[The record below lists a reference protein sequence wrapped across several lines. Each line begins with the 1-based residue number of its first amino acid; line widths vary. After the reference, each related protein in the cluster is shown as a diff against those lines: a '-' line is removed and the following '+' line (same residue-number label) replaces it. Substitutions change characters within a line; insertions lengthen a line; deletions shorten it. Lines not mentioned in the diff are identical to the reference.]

1 MQGPLREQA
10 RSHRGAAGLVGWCGG
25 QSSMNLSGPFIKR
38 PVATMLL
45 SLAIMLLGGVSF
57 GLLPVSP
64 LPQMDF
70 PVIVVQASLPGAS
83 PEVMASTV
91 ATPLER
97 SFGSIAGVNTMS
109 SRSSQGST
117 RVILQFDLD
126 RDINGAARE
135 VQAAINASR
144 TLLPSGMRSMP
155 TYKKVNPS
163 QAPIMVLSL
172 TSDVLEKGQLY
183 DLASTILS
191 QSLSQVQGVGEVQIG
206 GSSLPAV
213 RIELEPQSLNQYGVA
228 LDDVRNTIA
237 NANVRRPKGSVEDD
251 QRLWQVQANDQLEKA
266 KDYESLIIHYN
277 GGAALRL
284 KDVAKVSDGVED
296 RYNSGFFNDDA
307 AVLLVINRQAGAN
320 IIETVN
326 EIKAQ
331 LPALQAVLPASVKLN
346 LAMDRSPVIKAT
358 LHEAEMTLLIAVALV
373 ILVVFLFL
381 GNFRASL
388 IPTLAVPVS
397 LVGTFAVMYL
407 YGFSLNNLSLMALI
421 LATGLVVDDAIVV
434 LENISRHID
443 EGVRPMRA
451 AYLGAQEVGF
461 TLLSMN
467 VSLVAVFLSILFM
480 GGIIES
486 LFREFSITLAAAIVV
501 SLVVSLTLTPMLCA
515 RWLKPHTPGQENRLQ
530 RWSRRANDWMVGKYA
545 TSLDWVLRHKRL
557 TLLSLFVTIGVNIA
571 LYVVV
576 PKTFMPQQDT
586 GQLIGFVRGDDGL
599 SFSVMQPKMEIFRRA
614 VLKDEAVESV
624 AGFIG
629 GNNGTNNAFML
640 VRLKPIKER
649 SISAQKVIERLRK
662 EMPKV
667 PGAQLMLMADQDLQF
682 GGGREQ
688 TTSQYSYILQSG
700 DLGALR
706 EWYPKVV
713 TALKALPELTA
724 IDAREGRG
732 ARQVTLIVDRDQ
744 AKRLGVDMDMVTAV
758 LNNAYSQRQ
767 ISTIYDSLNQY
778 QVVMEVNP
786 KYAQDPITLKQV
798 QVITA
803 DGARIPLSTIAH
815 YENSLENDRV
825 SHEGQF
831 ASESI
836 AFDMAEGV
844 TVEQGGAAIE
854 RAIAKVGLPE
864 DVIAKMAG
872 TADAFAATQ
881 KSQPWMILGALV
893 AVYLVLG
900 VLYESYIHPLTILST
915 LPSAGVG
922 ALLSIYALGGE
933 FSLISLLGLFLLIG
947 VVKKNAILMI
957 DLALQ
962 LERSQGMA
970 PLESIRSACLQR
982 LRPILMTTLAAILG
996 ALPLLMSR
1004 AEGAEMRQPLG
1015 LTIIG
1020 GLIFS
1025 QVLTLYTTPVVYLY
1039 LDRLRHRFNKWRGV
1053 RTDAALE
1060 TPL

>member
-1 MQGPLREQA
+1 
-10 RSHRGAAGLVGWCGG
+10 
-25 QSSMNLSGPFIKR
+25 MNLSGPFIRR
-38 PVATMLL
+38 PVATFLM
-45 SLAIMLLGGVSF
+45 SVAIMLLGGVSF
-57 GLLPVSP
+57 SLLPVSP
-64 LPQMDF
+64 LPSMDF
-70 PVIVVQASLPGAS
+70 PVIVVSANLSGAS

-97 SFGSIAGVNTMS
+97 SFGAIPGVTTMS

-144 TLLPSGMRSMP
+144 NLLPSGMRSMP
-155 TYKKVNPS
+155 TYKKINPS
-163 QAPIMVLSL
+163 QAPVMVLSL
-172 TSDVLEKGQLY
+172 TSDVLAKGQLY

-191 QSLSQVQGVGEVQIG
+191 QSLSQVPGVGEVQIG

-213 RIELEPQSLNQYGVA
+213 RIELEPQLLNQYNVS
-228 LDDVRNTIA
+228 LDDVRTTIDGT
-237 NANVRRPKGSVEDD
+237 NVRRPIGFVEDGER
-251 QRLWQVQANDQLEKA
+251 QWQVQANDQLDKA
-266 KDYESLIIHYN
+266 DDYKPLIIRYQD
-277 GGAALRL
+277 GSVLRL
-284 KDVAKVSDGVED
+284 SDVAKVTDGVED
-296 RYNSGFFNDDA
+296 RYNSGFYNDNS

-320 IIETVN
+320 IIQTVSQ
-326 EIKAQ
+326 IKEQ
-331 LPALQAVLPASVKLN
+331 LPALEALLPASVELN
-346 LAMDRSPVIKAT
+346 IAMDRSPVITAT
-358 LHEAEMTLLIAVALV
+358 LHEAEMTLLIAVVLV
-373 ILVVFLFL
+373 VLVVFLFL

-397 LVGTFAVMYL
+397 LVGTFAIMYL
-407 YGFSLNNLSLMALI
+407 WGFSLNNLSLMALI

-443 EGVRPMRA
+443 NGVPPLRA
-451 AYLGAQEVGF
+451 AYLGTQEVGF

-467 VSLVAVFLSILFM
+467 VSLVAVFLSILFI

-486 LFREFSITLAAAIVV
+486 LFREFSITLAVAIVV
-501 SLVVSLTLTPMLCA
+501 SLFVSLTLTPMLCA
-515 RWLKPHTPGQENRLQ
+515 RWLTPHEPEKDNRLQ
-530 RWSRRANDWMVGKYA
+530 RFSHRVNQRMVAAYDR
-545 TSLDWVLRHKRL
+545 SLGWVLRHRRL
-557 TLLSLFVTIGVNIA
+557 TLLSLLLTIIGNVA

-599 SFSVMQPKMEIFRRA
+599 SFSVMQPKMETYRRA
-614 VLKDEAVESV
+614 LLADPAVDSV

-629 GNNGTNNAFML
+629 GNNGSNNATIL
-640 VRLKPIKER
+640 VRLKPIEER
-649 SISAQKVIERLRK
+649 KINAQQVIERLRK

-667 PGAQLMLMADQDLQF
+667 PGGRLMLMADQDLQF
-682 GGGREQ
+682 GGAREQ
-688 TTSQYSYILQSG
+688 STSQYSYIIQSG
-700 DLGALR
+700 DLSALR
-706 EWYPKVV
+706 TWYPKIV
-713 TALKALPELTA
+713 AAFRALPELTA

-732 ARQVTLIVDRDQ
+732 AAQVTLIVDRDK
-744 AKRLGVDMDMVTAV
+744 AKRLGIDMSTVTSV

-778 QVVMEVNP
+778 KVVMEINP
-786 KYAQDPITLKQV
+786 RYAQDPITLEQV
-798 QVITA
+798 QVITT
-803 DGARIPLSTIAH
+803 DNKRVPLSSIAH
-815 YENSLENDRV
+815 YENSLADDSV

-836 AFDMAEGV
+836 SFDLVSGV
-844 TVEQGGAAIE
+844 TLDVATPLIE
-854 RAIAKVGLPE
+854 RALVRVGLPE
-864 DVIAKMAG
+864 DIIVKVAG
-872 TADAFAATQ
+872 TGDAFAAAQ
-881 KSQPWMILGALV
+881 KSQPFMILGALV

-900 VLYESYIHPLTILST
+900 ILYESYIHPLTILST

-922 ALLSIYALGGE
+922 ALLSIYLTGGQ

-947 VVKKNAILMI
+947 VVKKNAIMMI

-962 LERSQGMA
+962 LERNEGLGPA
-970 PLESIRSACLQR
+970 ESIRQACLLR
-982 LRPILMTTLAAILG
+982 LRPILMTTMAAILG
-996 ALPLLMSR
+996 ALPLMFST
-1004 AEGAEMRQPLG
+1004 AAGAEMRRPLG

-1020 GLIFS
+1020 GLVFS
-1025 QVLTLYTTPVVYLY
+1025 QILTLYTTPVVYLY

-1053 RTDAALE
+1053 RTDAALD

>member
-1 MQGPLREQA
+1 
-10 RSHRGAAGLVGWCGG
+10 
-25 QSSMNLSGPFIKR
+25 MNLSGPFIKR

-57 GLLPVSP
+57 GLLPVAP

-97 SFGSIAGVNTMS
+97 SFGAIAGVNTMS

-144 TLLPSGMRSMP
+144 NLLPSGMRSMP

-213 RIELEPQSLNQYGVA
+213 RIELEPQALNQYGVA
-228 LDDVRNTIA
+228 LDDVRKTIA
-237 NANVRRPKGSVEDD
+237 DANVRRPKGSVEDG
-251 QRLWQVQANDQLEKA
+251 QRLWQIQANDQLEKA
-266 KDYESLIIHYN
+266 KDYESLIIHYAD
-277 GGAALRL
+277 GAALRL

-443 EGVRPMRA
+443 EGVKPMEA
-451 AYLGAQEVGF
+451 AYLGAKEVGF

-486 LFREFSITLAAAIVV
+486 LFREFSITLAASIVV

-530 RWSRRANDWMVGKYA
+530 RFSRRTNDWMVGKYA
-545 TSLDWVLRHKRL
+545 TSLDWVLRHRRL
-557 TLLSLFVTIGVNIA
+557 TLLSLLITVGVNVA

-599 SFSVMQPKMEIFRRA
+599 SFSVMQPKMETFRRA

-629 GNNGTNNAFML
+629 GTNGTNNAFML
-640 VRLKPIKER
+640 VRLKPIKDR
-649 SISAQKVIERLRK
+649 QISAQKVIERLRK

-667 PGAQLMLMADQDLQF
+667 AGAQLMLMADQDLQF

-688 TTSQYSYILQSG
+688 TTSQYSYILQSA
-700 DLGALR
+700 DLGSLR

-713 TALKALPELTA
+713 TALRALPELTA

-732 ARQVTLIVDRDQ
+732 AQQVTLIVDRDQ
-744 AKRLGVDMDMVTAV
+744 AKRLGIDMDMVTSV

-786 KYAQDPITLKQV
+786 KYAQDPVTLKQV

-803 DGARIPLSTIAH
+803 DGARVPLSTFAH
-815 YENSLENDRV
+815 YESSLEDDRV

-831 ASESI
+831 ASEDIS
-836 AFDMAEGV
+836 FDMAEGV
-844 TVEQGGAAIE
+844 TVEQGSAAIE
-854 RAIAKVGLPE
+854 RAIAKLGLPE

-881 KSQPWMILGALV
+881 KSQPFMILGALL

-962 LERSQGMA
+962 LERHQGMT

-996 ALPLLMSR
+996 ALPLLLSR

-1020 GLIFS
+1020 GLVFS

-1039 LDRLRHRFNKWRGV
+1039 LDKLRHRFNKWRGV

>member
-1 MQGPLREQA
+1 
-10 RSHRGAAGLVGWCGG
+10 
-25 QSSMNLSGPFIKR
+25 MNLSGPFIKR

-443 EGVRPMRA
+443 AGVRPMKA
-451 AYLGAQEVGF
+451 AYLGAEEVGF

-530 RWSRRANDWMVGKYA
+530 SWSQRANEWMVGKYA

-576 PKTFMPQQDT
+576 PKTFLPQQDT

-649 SISAQKVIERLRK
+649 GISAQKVIERLRK

-962 LERSQGMA
+962 LERHQGMA

-996 ALPLLMSR
+996 ALPLLLGR

-1039 LDRLRHRFNKWRGV
+1039 LDKLRHRFNKWRGV

>member
-1 MQGPLREQA
+1 
-10 RSHRGAAGLVGWCGG
+10 
-25 QSSMNLSGPFIKR
+25 MNLSGPFIRR

-57 GLLPVSP
+57 GLLPVAP

-83 PEVMASTV
+83 PEVMASSV

-97 SFGSIAGVNTMS
+97 SLGAIAGVNTMS
-109 SRSSQGST
+109 SGSSQGST
-117 RVILQFDLD
+117 RVILQFDQG

-144 TLLPSGMRSMP
+144 NLLPSGMRSMP
-155 TYKKVNPS
+155 TYKKINPS
-163 QAPIMVLSL
+163 QAPIMVLAL
-172 TSDVLEKGQLY
+172 TSNVLQKGQLY

-191 QSLSQVQGVGEVQIG
+191 QSLSQVPGVGEVQIG

-213 RIELEPQSLNQYGVA
+213 RVELEPQLLNQYGVA
-228 LDDVRNTIA
+228 LDDVRATIA
-237 NANVRRPKGSVEDD
+237 NANVRRPKGSVEND
-251 QRLWQVQANDQLEKA
+251 RHNWQVQANDQLEKA
-266 KDYESLIIHYN
+266 KDYEPLIIRYQN
-277 GGAALRL
+277 GTALRL
-284 KDVAKVSDGVED
+284 SDVAKVRDGVED
-296 RYNSGFFNDDA
+296 RYNSGFFNDQD
-307 AVLLVINRQAGAN
+307 AVLLVVNRQAGAN
-320 IIETVN
+320 IIETV
-326 EIKAQ
+326 EQIKAQ
-331 LPALQAVLPASVKLN
+331 LPALQAVLPASVKLE

-388 IPTLAVPVS
+388 IPSLAVPVS
-397 LVGTFAVMYL
+397 LVGTFAIMYL

-443 EGVRPMRA
+443 AGMKPMQA
-451 AYLGAQEVGF
+451 AYLGAKEVGF

-486 LFREFSITLAAAIVV
+486 LFREFSITLAASIVV
-501 SLVVSLTLTPMLCA
+501 SLLVSLTLTPMLCA
-515 RWLKPHTPGQENRLQ
+515 RWLKPHVPGQENGLQ
-530 RWSRRANDWMVGKYA
+530 RWSQRVNEHMVSGYA
-545 TSLDWVLRHKRL
+545 RSLDWVLAHKRL
-557 TLLSLFVTIGVNIA
+557 TLFSLLLTIGVNIA

-586 GQLIGFVRGDDGL
+586 GQLMGFVRGDDGL

-614 VLKDEAVESV
+614 VLADPAVASV

-629 GNNGTNNAFML
+629 GNSGTNNAMML
-640 VRLKPIKER
+640 VRLKPIGER
-649 SISAQKVIERLRK
+649 KISAQKVIERLRK
-662 EMPKV
+662 NMPLV
-667 PGAQLMLMADQDLQF
+667 PGGRLMLMADQDLQF
-682 GGGREQ
+682 GGGRDQ
-688 TTSQYSYILQSG
+688 TSSQYSYILQSG
-700 DLGALR
+700 DLSALR
-706 EWYPKVV
+706 LWYPKVV
-713 TALKALPELTA
+713 AALKALPELTA

-732 ARQVTLIVDRDQ
+732 AQQVTLVVDRDT

-786 KYAQDPITLKQV
+786 KYAQDPETLNQV
-798 QVITA
+798 QIITA
-803 DGARIPLSTIAH
+803 DGQRIPLSAIAH
-815 YENSLENDRV
+815 YENSLADDRV

-831 ASESI
+831 ASENI
-836 AFDMAEGV
+836 AFDLAEGV
-844 TVEQGGAAIE
+844 SLDTATAAIE
-854 RAIAKVGLPE
+854 RAIAQVGLPE
-864 DVIAKMAG
+864 EVIAKMAG
-872 TADAFAATQ
+872 TGDAFAATQ
-881 KSQPWMILGALV
+881 KSQPFMILGALL

-962 LERSQGMA
+962 LERHDGMS
-970 PLESIRSACLQR
+970 PLESIRSACLLR

-996 ALPLLMSR
+996 ALPLMLST

-1020 GLIFS
+1020 GLVFS
-1025 QVLTLYTTPVVYLY
+1025 QILTLYTTPVVYLY
-1039 LDRLRHRFNKWRGV
+1039 LDRLRHRFNAWRGV
-1053 RTDAALE
+1053 RTDGALE

>member
-1 MQGPLREQA
+1 
-10 RSHRGAAGLVGWCGG
+10 
-25 QSSMNLSGPFIKR
+25 MNLSGPFIRR

-70 PVIVVQASLPGAS
+70 PVIVVSASLPGAS

-97 SFGSIAGVNTMS
+97 SFGAIAGVNTMS

-117 RVILQFDLD
+117 RVILQFDQD

-144 TLLPSGMRSMP
+144 NLLPSGMRSMP

-172 TSDVLEKGQLY
+172 TSDVLAKGELY

-191 QSLSQVQGVGEVQIG
+191 QSLSQVPGVGEVQIG

-213 RIELEPQSLNQYGVA
+213 RIELEPQLLNQYGVA

-237 NANVRRPKGSVEDD
+237 SANVRRPKGAVSDGE
-251 QRLWQVQANDQLEKA
+251 RNWQIQANDQLEKA
-266 KDYESLIIHYN
+266 KEYEPLIIRYQD
-277 GGAALRL
+277 GAALRL
-284 KDVAKVSDGVED
+284 SHVAKVQDGVED
-296 RYNSGFFNDDA
+296 RYNSGFFNNDA
-307 AVLLVINRQAGAN
+307 AVLLVVNRQAGAN

-326 EIKAQ
+326 AIKAQ

-397 LVGTFAVMYL
+397 LVGTFAIMYL

-443 EGVRPMRA
+443 DGMEPMKA
-451 AYLGAQEVGF
+451 AYLGAKEVGF

-486 LFREFSITLAAAIVV
+486 LFREFSITLAASIVV

-515 RWLKPHTPGQENRLQ
+515 RWLKPHVPGTENAMQ
-530 RWSRRANDWMVGKYA
+530 RWSQRLNERMVNGYA
-545 TSLDWVLRHKRL
+545 RSLDWVLRHKRL
-557 TLLSLFVTIGVNIA
+557 TLLSLLVTIGVNVA
-571 LYVVV
+571 LYIVV

-599 SFSVMQPKMEIFRRA
+599 SFTVMQPKMEIFRKA
-614 VLKDEAVESV
+614 VLADPAVDSV

-629 GNNGTNNAFML
+629 GNGGTNNAVMI
-640 VRLKPIKER
+640 VRLKPISER
-649 SISAQKVIERLRK
+649 KISAQKVIERLR
-662 EMPKV
+662 ENMPKV
-667 PGAQLMLMADQDLQF
+667 PGGRLMLMADQDLQF

-688 TTSQYSYILQSG
+688 TSSQYSYILQSG
-700 DLGALR
+700 DLNELR
-706 EWYPKVV
+706 TWYPKVV
-713 TALKALPELTA
+713 AAFKALPELTA

-732 ARQVTLIVDRDQ
+732 AQQVTLVVDRDA

-786 KYAQDPITLKQV
+786 KYAQDPETLNQV

-803 DGARIPLSTIAH
+803 DGQRIPLSSIAH
-815 YENSLENDRV
+815 YENSLQDDRV
-825 SHEGQF
+825 EHEGQF
-831 ASESI
+831 ASETIS
-836 AFDMAEGV
+836 FDMAPGV
-844 TVEQGGAAIE
+844 SAEQGMAAIE
-854 RAIAKVGLPE
+854 RAIAKLGLPE
-864 DVIAKMAG
+864 EIIAKMAG
-872 TADAFAATQ
+872 TGDAFAATQ
-881 KSQPWMILGALV
+881 KSQPFMILGALV

-900 VLYESYIHPLTILST
+900 ILYESYIHPLTILST

-922 ALLSIYALGGE
+922 ALLSIYLTGGE

-962 LERSQGMA
+962 LERHGGMS
-970 PLESIRSACLQR
+970 PDESIRSACLQR

-996 ALPLLMSR
+996 ALPLMLSN

-1020 GLIFS
+1020 GLIVS
-1025 QVLTLYTTPVVYLY
+1025 QILTLYTTPVVYLY
-1039 LDRLRHRFNKWRGV
+1039 LDRARHRFNTWRGV

>member
-1 MQGPLREQA
+1 
-10 RSHRGAAGLVGWCGG
+10 
-25 QSSMNLSGPFIKR
+25 MNLSGPFIRR
-38 PVATMLL
+38 PVATLLL

-70 PVIVVQASLPGAS
+70 PVIVVSASLPGAS

-97 SFGSIAGVNTMS
+97 SFGAIAGVNTMS

-117 RVILQFDLD
+117 RVILQFDQD

-144 TLLPSGMRSMP
+144 NLLPSGMRSMP

-172 TSDVLEKGQLY
+172 TSDVLSKGELY

-191 QSLSQVQGVGEVQIG
+191 QSLSQVPGVGEVQIG

-213 RIELEPQSLNQYGVA
+213 RIELEPQLLNQYGVS
-228 LDDVRNTIA
+228 LDEVRNTIA
-237 NANVRRPKGSVEDD
+237 NANVRRPKGAVSDGE
-251 QRLWQVQANDQLEKA
+251 RNWQIQANDQLEKA
-266 KDYESLIIHYN
+266 KDYEPLIIRYQD
-277 GGAALRL
+277 GAALRL
-284 KDVAKVSDGVED
+284 SHVAKVQDSVED
-296 RYNSGFFNDDA
+296 RYNSGFFNNDA
-307 AVLLVINRQAGAN
+307 AVLLVVNRQAGAN

-326 EIKAQ
+326 AIKAQ

-397 LVGTFAVMYL
+397 LVGTFAIMYL

-443 EGVRPMRA
+443 AGIAPMKA
-451 AYLGAQEVGF
+451 AYLGAKEVGF

-486 LFREFSITLAAAIVV
+486 LFREFSITLAASIVV

-515 RWLKPHTPGQENRLQ
+515 RWLKPHVPGTENAMQ
-530 RWSRRANDWMVGKYA
+530 RWSNRLNERMVNGYA
-545 TSLDWVLRHKRL
+545 RSLDWVLRHKRL
-557 TLLSLFVTIGVNIA
+557 TLFSLLVTIGVNVA

-599 SFSVMQPKMEIFRRA
+599 SFSVMQPKMEIFRKA
-614 VLKDEAVESV
+614 VLADPAVESV

-629 GNNGTNNAFML
+629 GNGGTNNALMI
-640 VRLKPIKER
+640 VRLKPISER
-649 SISAQKVIERLRK
+649 KISAQKVIERLRATL
-662 EMPKV
+662 PKV
-667 PGAQLMLMADQDLQF
+667 PGGRLMLMADQDLQF
-682 GGGREQ
+682 GDGREQ
-688 TTSQYSYILQSG
+688 TSSQYSYILQSG
-700 DLGALR
+700 DLSELR
-706 EWYPKVV
+706 TWYPKVV
-713 TALKALPELTA
+713 EALKALPELTA

-732 ARQVTLIVDRDQ
+732 AQQVTLMVDRDQ
-744 AKRLGVDMDMVTAV
+744 AKRLGVDMNMVTAV

-778 QVVMEVNP
+778 RVVMEVNP
-786 KYAQDPITLKQV
+786 QYARDPETLNQV

-803 DGARIPLSTIAH
+803 DGQRIPLSTIAH
-815 YENSLENDRV
+815 YENSLQDDRV
-825 SHEGQF
+825 EHEGQF
-831 ASESI
+831 ASETI
-836 AFDMAEGV
+836 AFDLANGV
-844 TVEQGGAAIE
+844 SLEQGTAAIE
-854 RAIAKVGLPE
+854 RAIAKLGLPE

-872 TADAFAATQ
+872 TGDAFAATQ
-881 KSQPWMILGALV
+881 KSQPFMILGALV

-900 VLYESYIHPLTILST
+900 ILYESYIHPLTILST

-922 ALLSIYALGGE
+922 ALLSIYLTGGE

-962 LERSQGMA
+962 LERHAGMS
-970 PLESIRSACLQR
+970 PQESIRSACLQR
-982 LRPILMTTLAAILG
+982 LRPILMTTLAALLG
-996 ALPLLMSR
+996 ALPLMLSH

-1025 QVLTLYTTPVVYLY
+1025 QILTLYTTPVVYLY
-1039 LDRLRHRFNKWRGV
+1039 LDRVRHRFNQWRGV

>member
-1 MQGPLREQA
+1 
-10 RSHRGAAGLVGWCGG
+10 
-25 QSSMNLSGPFIKR
+25 MNLSGPFIRR

-64 LPQMDF
+64 LPQIDF
-70 PVIVVQASLPGAS
+70 PVIVVSASLPGAS

-117 RVILQFDLD
+117 RVILQFDQD

-144 TLLPSGMRSMP
+144 NLLPSGMKSMP
-155 TYKKVNPS
+155 TYKKINPS

-172 TSDVLEKGQLY
+172 TSQVLSKGQLY

-191 QSLSQVQGVGEVQIG
+191 QSLSQVPGVGEVQIG

-213 RIELEPQSLNQYGVA
+213 RIELEPQLLNQYGVA
-228 LDDVRNTIA
+228 LDDVRRTIA
-237 NANVRRPKGSVEDD
+237 NANVRRPKGAVSDD
-251 QRLWQVQANDQLEKA
+251 EHNWQIQANDQLEKA
-266 KDYESLIIHYN
+266 KDYEPLIIRYQD
-277 GGAALRL
+277 GAALRL
-284 KDVAKVSDGVED
+284 SHVATVKDSVED
-296 RYNSGFFNDDA
+296 RYNSGFFNNDA
-307 AVLLVINRQAGAN
+307 AVLLVVNRQAGAN

-326 EIKAQ
+326 AIKAQ
-331 LPALQAVLPASVKLN
+331 LPALQAVLPASVQLN
-346 LAMDRSPVIKAT
+346 VAMDRSPVIKAT

-397 LVGTFAVMYL
+397 LVGTFAIMYL

-443 EGVRPMRA
+443 AGIAPMKA
-451 AYLGAQEVGF
+451 AYLGAKEVGF

-480 GGIIES
+480 GGIVES
-486 LFREFSITLAAAIVV
+486 LFREFSITLAASIVV

-515 RWLKPHTPGQENRLQ
+515 RWLKPHVPGTENAMQ
-530 RWSRRANDWMVGKYA
+530 RWSIRLNERMVSGYA
-545 TSLDWVLRHKRL
+545 RSLDWVLRHKRL
-557 TLLSLFVTIGVNIA
+557 TLLSLLLTIGVNVA

-599 SFSVMQPKMEIFRRA
+599 SFSVMQPKMEIFRKA
-614 VLKDEAVESV
+614 VLADPAVESV

-629 GNNGTNNAFML
+629 GNGGTNNAFMI
-640 VRLKPIKER
+640 VRLKPVSER
-649 SISAQKVIERLRK
+649 KVSAQKVIERLR
-662 EMPKV
+662 ENMPKV
-667 PGAQLMLMADQDLQF
+667 PGGRLMLMADQDLQF
-682 GGGREQ
+682 GGGRDQ
-688 TTSQYSYILQSG
+688 TSSQYSYILQSG
-700 DLGALR
+700 DLAELR
-706 EWYPKVV
+706 TWYPKVV
-713 TALKALPELTA
+713 AAFKALPELTA

-732 ARQVTLIVDRDQ
+732 AQQVTLVVDRDQ

-786 KYAQDPITLKQV
+786 KYAQDPETLNQV

-803 DGARIPLSTIAH
+803 EGQRIPLSAIAH
-815 YENSLENDRV
+815 YENSLQNDRV

-836 AFDMAEGV
+836 AFDMAPGV
-844 TVEQGGAAIE
+844 TLEQGTAAIE
-854 RAIAKVGLPE
+854 RAIAKLGLPE
-864 DVIAKMAG
+864 EVIAKMAG
-872 TADAFAATQ
+872 TGDAFADTQ
-881 KSQPWMILGALV
+881 KSQPFMILGALV

-900 VLYESYIHPLTILST
+900 ILYESYIHPLTILST

-922 ALLSIYALGGE
+922 ALLSIYLTGGE

-962 LERSQGMA
+962 LERHSGMN

-996 ALPLLMSR
+996 ALPLMLSP

-1025 QVLTLYTTPVVYLY
+1025 QILTLYTTPVVYLY
-1039 LDRLRHRFNKWRGV
+1039 LDRTRHRFNKWRGV

-1060 TPL
+1060 TAL

>member
-1 MQGPLREQA
+1 
-10 RSHRGAAGLVGWCGG
+10 
-25 QSSMNLSGPFIKR
+25 MNLSGPFIRR

-97 SFGSIAGVNTMS
+97 SFGAIAGVNTMS

-144 TLLPSGMRSMP
+144 NLLPSGMRSMP

-213 RIELEPQSLNQYGVA
+213 RIELEPQALNQYGVA
-228 LDDVRNTIA
+228 LDDVRKTIA
-237 NANVRRPKGSVEDD
+237 EANVRRPKGSVEDD
-251 QRLWQVQANDQLEKA
+251 QRLWQIQANDQLEKA

-443 EGVRPMRA
+443 EGVKPMKA
-451 AYLGAQEVGF
+451 AYLGAKEVGF

-486 LFREFSITLAAAIVV
+486 LFREFSITLAASIVV

-515 RWLKPHTPGQENRLQ
+515 RWLKPHTPGEENRLQ
-530 RWSRRANDWMVGKYA
+530 RWSRRTNDWMVGKYA
-545 TSLDWVLRHKRL
+545 TSLDWVLRHRRL
-557 TLLSLFVTIGVNIA
+557 TLLSLIITVGVNVA

-599 SFSVMQPKMEIFRRA
+599 SFSVMQPKMEVFRRA

-629 GNNGTNNAFML
+629 GTNGTNNAFML

-649 SISAQKVIERLRK
+649 NISAQKVIERLRK

-667 PGAQLMLMADQDLQF
+667 AGAQLMLMADQDLQF

-700 DLGALR
+700 DLGELR

-713 TALKALPELTA
+713 TALRALPELTA
-724 IDAREGRG
+724 IDAREGAG
-732 ARQVTLIVDRDQ
+732 AQQVTLIVDRDQ
-744 AKRLGVDMDMVTAV
+744 AKRLGVDMEMVTAV

-786 KYAQDPITLKQV
+786 KYAQDPVTLKQV

-803 DGARIPLSTIAH
+803 DGARIPLSTFAH
-815 YENSLENDRV
+815 YENSLEDDRV

-836 AFDMAEGV
+836 SFDMAEGV
-844 TVEQGGAAIE
+844 TVEQGSAAIE
-854 RAIAKVGLPE
+854 RAIAKLGLPE
-864 DVIAKMAG
+864 DVIVKMAG

-881 KSQPWMILGALV
+881 KSQPFMILGALL

-922 ALLSIYALGGE
+922 ALLSIYVLGGE

-962 LERSQGMA
+962 LERHHGMA

-996 ALPLLMSR
+996 ALPLLLSR

-1039 LDRLRHRFNKWRGV
+1039 LDKLRHRFNKWRGV

>member
-1 MQGPLREQA
+1 
-10 RSHRGAAGLVGWCGG
+10 
-25 QSSMNLSGPFIKR
+25 MNLSGPFIKR

-97 SFGSIAGVNTMS
+97 SFGAIAGVNTMS

-144 TLLPSGMRSMP
+144 NLLPSGMRSMP

-213 RIELEPQSLNQYGVA
+213 RIELEPQALNQYGVA
-228 LDDVRNTIA
+228 LDDVRKTIA
-237 NANVRRPKGSVEDD
+237 DANVRRPKGSVEDG
-251 QRLWQVQANDQLEKA
+251 QRLWQIQANDQLEKA
-266 KDYESLIIHYN
+266 KDYESLIIHYAD
-277 GGAALRL
+277 GAALRL

-443 EGVRPMRA
+443 EGVKPMQA
-451 AYLGAQEVGF
+451 AYLGAKEVGF

-480 GGIIES
+480 GGIVES

-530 RWSRRANDWMVGKYA
+530 RWSRKSNDWMVDKYA
-545 TSLDWVLRHKRL
+545 TSLDWVLRHRRL
-557 TLLSLFVTIGVNIA
+557 TLLSLLITVGVNVA

-599 SFSVMQPKMEIFRRA
+599 SFSVMQPKMETFRRA

-629 GNNGTNNAFML
+629 GSNGTNNAFML
-640 VRLKPIKER
+640 VRLKPIKDR
-649 SISAQKVIERLRK
+649 QMSAQKVIERLRK

-700 DLGALR
+700 DLGELR

-713 TALKALPELTA
+713 AALRALPELTA
-724 IDAREGRG
+724 IDAREGKG
-732 ARQVTLIVDRDQ
+732 AQQVTLIVDRDQ
-744 AKRLGVDMDMVTAV
+744 AKRLGVDMNMVTAV

-778 QVVMEVNP
+778 QVVMEVNQ

-815 YENSLENDRV
+815 YESSLEDDRV

-831 ASESI
+831 ASEDIS
-836 AFDMAEGV
+836 FDMAEGV
-844 TVEQGGAAIE
+844 TVEQGSAAIE
-854 RAIAKVGLPE
+854 RAIAKLGLPE

-881 KSQPWMILGALV
+881 KSQPFMILGALL

-962 LERSQGMA
+962 LERHQGMT

-996 ALPLLMSR
+996 ALPLLLGR

-1039 LDRLRHRFNKWRGV
+1039 LDKLRHRFNKWRGV

>member
-1 MQGPLREQA
+1 
-10 RSHRGAAGLVGWCGG
+10 
-25 QSSMNLSGPFIKR
+25 MNLSGPFIKR

-70 PVIVVQASLPGAS
+70 PVIVVQANLPGAS

-97 SFGSIAGVNTMS
+97 SFGAIAGVNTMS

-144 TLLPSGMRSMP
+144 NLLPSGMRSMP

-213 RIELEPQSLNQYGVA
+213 RIELEPQALNQYGVA

-237 NANVRRPKGSVEDD
+237 NANVRRPKGSVEDG

-266 KDYESLIIHYN
+266 KDYESLIIHYAD
-277 GGAALRL
+277 GAALRL

-443 EGVRPMRA
+443 KGVPPMKA

-480 GGIIES
+480 GGIVES
-486 LFREFSITLAAAIVV
+486 LFREFSITLAASIVV
-501 SLVVSLTLTPMLCA
+501 SLLVSLTLTPMLCA

-530 RWSRRANDWMVGKYA
+530 RWSQRANAWMVGKYA
-545 TSLDWVLRHKRL
+545 TSLDWVLRHRLL
-557 TLLSLFVTIGVNIA
+557 TLLSLFVTVGVNIA

-599 SFSVMQPKMEIFRRA
+599 SFTVMQPKMEIFRRE
-614 VLKDEAVESV
+614 VLKDPAVESV

-649 SISAQKVIERLRK
+649 NLSAQKVIERLRK

-700 DLGALR
+700 DLGELR

-732 ARQVTLIVDRDQ
+732 AQQVTLIVDRDQ
-744 AKRLGVDMDMVTAV
+744 AKRLGVDMDMVTSV

-786 KYAQDPITLKQV
+786 KYAQDPVTLNQV

-815 YENSLENDRV
+815 YENSLEDDRV

-836 AFDMAEGV
+836 SFDMAEGV
-844 TVEQGGAAIE
+844 TVEQGTAAIE

-864 DVIAKMAG
+864 AVIAKMSG

-962 LERSQGMA
+962 LERHQGLE

-996 ALPLLMSR
+996 ALPLLLSR

-1039 LDRLRHRFNKWRGV
+1039 LDKLRHRFNHWRGV

>member
-1 MQGPLREQA
+1 
-10 RSHRGAAGLVGWCGG
+10 
-25 QSSMNLSGPFIKR
+25 MNLSGPFIKR

-97 SFGSIAGVNTMS
+97 SFGAIAGVNTMS

-144 TLLPSGMRSMP
+144 NLLPSGMRSMP

-213 RIELEPQSLNQYGVA
+213 RIELEPQALNQYGVA
-228 LDDVRNTIA
+228 LDDVRKTIA
-237 NANVRRPKGSVEDD
+237 GANVRRPKGSVEDGE
-251 QRLWQVQANDQLEKA
+251 RLWQIQANDQLEKA

-277 GGAALRL
+277 NGAALRL

-443 EGVRPMRA
+443 EGVKPMQA
-451 AYLGAQEVGF
+451 AYLGAKEVGF

-480 GGIIES
+480 GGIVES

-545 TSLDWVLRHKRL
+545 TSLDWVLRHRRL
-557 TLLSLFVTIGVNIA
+557 TLLSLIITVGVNVA

-599 SFSVMQPKMEIFRRA
+599 SFSVMQPKMETFRRA

-629 GNNGTNNAFML
+629 GTNGTNNAFML

-649 SISAQKVIERLRK
+649 NLSAQKVIERLRK

-713 TALKALPELTA
+713 TALRALPELTA

-732 ARQVTLIVDRDQ
+732 AQQVTLIVDRDQ
-744 AKRLGVDMDMVTAV
+744 AKRLGVDMNMVTAV

-786 KYAQDPITLKQV
+786 KYAQDPVTLNQV
-798 QVITA
+798 HVITA

-815 YENSLENDRV
+815 YENSLEDDRV

-844 TVEQGGAAIE
+844 TVEQGSAAIE

-881 KSQPWMILGALV
+881 KSQPFMILGALL

-922 ALLSIYALGGE
+922 ALLSIYSLGGE

-962 LERSQGMA
+962 LERHQGLS

-996 ALPLLMSR
+996 ALPLLLSR

-1039 LDRLRHRFNKWRGV
+1039 LDKLRHRFNKWRGV

>member
-1 MQGPLREQA
+1 
-10 RSHRGAAGLVGWCGG
+10 
-25 QSSMNLSGPFIKR
+25 MNLSGPFIKR

-70 PVIVVQASLPGAS
+70 PVIVVSASLPGAS

-97 SFGSIAGVNTMS
+97 AFGAIAGVNTMS
-109 SRSSQGST
+109 SNSSQGST
-117 RVILQFDLD
+117 RVILQFDQD

-144 TLLPSGMRSMP
+144 NLLPSGMKSMP
-155 TYKKVNPS
+155 TYKKINPS

-172 TSDVLEKGQLY
+172 TSEVLSKGQLY

-191 QSLSQVQGVGEVQIG
+191 QSLSQVPGVGEVQIG

-213 RIELEPQSLNQYGVA
+213 RIELEPQLLNQYGVS

-237 NANVRRPKGSVEDD
+237 NANVRRPKGAVSDGE
-251 QRLWQVQANDQLEKA
+251 RNWQIQANDQLEKA
-266 KDYESLIIHYN
+266 KDYEPLIIRYQD
-277 GGAALRL
+277 GAALRL
-284 KDVAKVSDGVED
+284 SHVAKVKDSVED
-296 RYNSGFFNDDA
+296 RYNSGFFNNDA
-307 AVLLVINRQAGAN
+307 AVLLVVNRQAGAN

-326 EIKAQ
+326 AIKAQ
-331 LPALQAVLPASVKLN
+331 LPALQAVLPASVQLN

-397 LVGTFAVMYL
+397 LVGTFAIMYL

-443 EGVRPMRA
+443 AGVAPMKA
-451 AYLGAQEVGF
+451 AMLGAKEVGF

-480 GGIIES
+480 GGIVES
-486 LFREFSITLAAAIVV
+486 LFREFSITLAASIVV

-515 RWLKPHTPGQENRLQ
+515 RWLKPHVPGTENAMQ
-530 RWSRRANDWMVGKYA
+530 RWSIRLNQRMVSGYA
-545 TSLDWVLRHKRL
+545 RSLDWVLRHKRL
-557 TLLSLFVTIGVNIA
+557 TLLSLLVTIGVNVA

-576 PKTFMPQQDT
+576 PKAFMPQQDT

-599 SFSVMQPKMEIFRRA
+599 SFSVMQPKMEIFRKA
-614 VLKDEAVESV
+614 VLADPAVESV

-629 GNNGTNNAFML
+629 GNGGTNNAFMI
-640 VRLKPIKER
+640 VRLKPISER
-649 SISAQKVIERLRK
+649 KVSAQKVIERLR
-662 EMPKV
+662 ESMPKV
-667 PGAQLMLMADQDLQF
+667 PGGRLMLMADQDLQF
-682 GGGREQ
+682 GGGRDQ
-688 TTSQYSYILQSG
+688 TSSQYSYILQSG
-700 DLGALR
+700 DLGELR
-706 EWYPKVV
+706 TWYPKVV
-713 TALKALPELTA
+713 AAFKALPELTA

-732 ARQVTLIVDRDQ
+732 AQQVTLVVDRDQ

-786 KYAQDPITLKQV
+786 KYAQDPETLNQV

-803 DGARIPLSTIAH
+803 DGQRIPLSTIAH
-815 YENSLENDRV
+815 YENSLQNDRV

-836 AFDMAEGV
+836 AFDLAPGV
-844 TVEQGGAAIE
+844 TLEQGTAAIE
-854 RAIAKVGLPE
+854 RAVAKLGLPE
-864 DVIAKMAG
+864 EVIVKMAG
-872 TADAFAATQ
+872 TGDAFAATQ
-881 KSQPWMILGALV
+881 KSQPFMILGALV

-900 VLYESYIHPLTILST
+900 ILYESYIHPLTILST

-922 ALLSIYALGGE
+922 ALLSIYLTGGE

-962 LERSQGMA
+962 LERHSGLDPQA
-970 PLESIRSACLQR
+970 SIRSACLQR

-996 ALPLLMSR
+996 ALPLMLSS

-1025 QVLTLYTTPVVYLY
+1025 QILTLYTTPVVYLY

>member
-1 MQGPLREQA
+1 
-10 RSHRGAAGLVGWCGG
+10 
-25 QSSMNLSGPFIKR
+25 MNLSGPFIRR

-45 SLAIMLLGGVSF
+45 SFAIMLLGGVSF
-57 GLLPVSP
+57 GLLPVAP

-70 PVIVVQASLPGAS
+70 PVIVVQANLPGAS

-97 SFGSIAGVNTMS
+97 SFGAIAGVNTMS

-144 TLLPSGMRSMP
+144 NLLPSGMRSMP

-191 QSLSQVQGVGEVQIG
+191 QSLSQVSGVGEVQIG

-213 RIELEPQSLNQYGVA
+213 RIELEPQLLNQYGVA
-228 LDDVRNTIA
+228 LDDVRSAIA
-237 NANVRRPKGSVEDD
+237 DSNVRRPKGSVEDA
-251 QRLWQVQANDQLEKA
+251 QRMWQIQANDQLEKA
-266 KDYESLIIHYN
+266 KDYETLIIRYQD
-277 GGAALRL
+277 GSVLRL
-284 KDVAKVSDGVED
+284 KDVAKVTDGVED

-326 EIKAQ
+326 EIKNQ

-373 ILVVFLFL
+373 VLVVFLFL

-443 EGVRPMRA
+443 EGVPPMKA
-451 AYLGAQEVGF
+451 AYLGAEEVGF

-515 RWLKPHTPGQENRLQ
+515 RWLKPHVPGQENRLQ
-530 RWSRRANDWMVGKYA
+530 RWSRRLNEGIVRGYA
-545 TSLDWVLRHKRL
+545 RSLDWVLRHRRL
-557 TLLSLFVTIGVNIA
+557 TLLSLLVTIGVNIA

-599 SFSVMQPKMEIFRRA
+599 SFNVMQPKMEIFRRA

-640 VRLKPIKER
+640 VRLKPITER
-649 SISAQKVIERLRK
+649 GISAQKVIERLRK
-662 EMPKV
+662 EMPLV
-667 PGAQLMLMADQDLQF
+667 PGGRLMLMADQDLQF

-700 DLGALR
+700 DLASLR
-706 EWYPKVV
+706 QWYPKV
-713 TALKALPELTA
+713 AAAFRALPELTA
-724 IDAREGRG
+724 IDARDGGG
-732 ARQVTLIVDRDQ
+732 AQQITLVVDRDQ
-744 AKRLGVDMDMVTAV
+744 AKRLGIDMDMVTSV

-786 KYAQDPITLKQV
+786 KYAQDPSTLEQV

-803 DGARIPLSTIAH
+803 DGARVPLSTIAH
-815 YENSLENDRV
+815 YESSLEDDRV

-831 ASESI
+831 ASEDIS
-836 AFDMAEGV
+836 FDMAEGV
-844 TVEQGGAAIE
+844 TVEQGTAAIE
-854 RAIAKVGLPE
+854 RAIARLGMPE
-864 DVIAKMAG
+864 DIIAKMAG

-881 KSQPWMILGALV
+881 KSQPFMILGALL

-922 ALLSIYALGGE
+922 ALLSIYLLGGE

-962 LERSQGMA
+962 LERGGQSPQD
-970 PLESIRSACLQR
+970 SIRNACLLR

-996 ALPLLMSR
+996 ALPLLLGS
-1004 AEGAEMRQPLG
+1004 AEGSEMRQPLG

-1020 GLIFS
+1020 GLVFS
-1025 QVLTLYTTPVVYLY
+1025 QILTLYTTPVVYLY
-1039 LDRLRHRFNKWRGV
+1039 LDKLRHRFNRWRGV

>member
-1 MQGPLREQA
+1 
-10 RSHRGAAGLVGWCGG
+10 
-25 QSSMNLSGPFIKR
+25 MNLSGPFIKR

-97 SFGSIAGVNTMS
+97 SFGAIAGVNTMS

-144 TLLPSGMRSMP
+144 NLLPSGMRSMP

-213 RIELEPQSLNQYGVA
+213 RIELEPQALNQYGVA

-237 NANVRRPKGSVEDD
+237 NANVRRPKGSVEDS

-266 KDYESLIIHYN
+266 KDYESLIIHYAD
-277 GGAALRL
+277 GAALRL

-296 RYNSGFFNDDA
+296 RYNSGFFNNDS

-443 EGVRPMRA
+443 EGVPPMRA

-486 LFREFSITLAAAIVV
+486 LFREFSITLAASIVV

-515 RWLKPHTPGQENRLQ
+515 RWLKPHVPGQENRLQ
-530 RWSRRANDWMVGKYA
+530 RWSRQANEWLVGKYA
-545 TSLDWVLRHKRL
+545 TSLDWVLRHRRL
-557 TLLSLFVTIGVNIA
+557 TLLSLLVTVGVNVA

-599 SFSVMQPKMEIFRRA
+599 SFSVMQPKMETFRRA

-629 GNNGTNNAFML
+629 GTNGTNNAFML

-649 SISAQKVIERLRK
+649 NISAQKVIERLRK

-667 PGAQLMLMADQDLQF
+667 AGAQLMLMADQDLQF

-688 TTSQYSYILQSG
+688 TTSQYSYILQSA
-700 DLGALR
+700 DLGELR

-713 TALKALPELTA
+713 TALRALPELTA

-732 ARQVTLIVDRDQ
+732 AQQVTLIVDRDQ
-744 AKRLGVDMDMVTAV
+744 AKRLGVDMNMVTAV

-803 DGARIPLSTIAH
+803 AGARIPLSTIAH
-815 YENSLENDRV
+815 YENSLEDDRV

-836 AFDMAEGV
+836 SFDMAEGV
-844 TVEQGGAAIE
+844 TVEQGTAAIE
-854 RAIAKVGLPE
+854 RAIARLGMPE
-864 DVIAKMAG
+864 DVIVKMAG

-881 KSQPWMILGALV
+881 KSQPFMILGALV

-962 LERSQGMA
+962 LERQQGMA
-970 PLESIRSACLQR
+970 PLESIRNACLQR

-996 ALPLLMSR
+996 ALPLLLSR

-1039 LDRLRHRFNKWRGV
+1039 LDKLRHRFNHWRGV

>member
-1 MQGPLREQA
+1 
-10 RSHRGAAGLVGWCGG
+10 
-25 QSSMNLSGPFIKR
+25 MNLSGPFIKR

-97 SFGSIAGVNTMS
+97 SFGAIAGVNTMS

-144 TLLPSGMRSMP
+144 NLLPSGMRSMP

-213 RIELEPQSLNQYGVA
+213 RIELEPQALNQYGVA
-228 LDDVRNTIA
+228 LDDVRKTIA
-237 NANVRRPKGSVEDD
+237 DANVRRPKGSVEDGE
-251 QRLWQVQANDQLEKA
+251 RLWQIQANDQLEKA
-266 KDYESLIIHYN
+266 KDYESLIIHYAD
-277 GGAALRL
+277 GAALRL

-331 LPALQAVLPASVKLN
+331 LPALQAVLPASVRLN

-373 ILVVFLFL
+373 VLVVYLFL

-443 EGVRPMRA
+443 EGVKPMQA
-451 AYLGAQEVGF
+451 AYLGAKEVGF

-480 GGIIES
+480 GGLVES

-515 RWLKPHTPGQENRLQ
+515 RWLKPHRPGQENRLQ
-530 RWSRRANDWMVGKYA
+530 RWSQKTNDWMVGKYA
-545 TSLDWVLRHKRL
+545 TSLDWVLRHRRL
-557 TLLSLFVTIGVNIA
+557 TLLSLLLTVGVNVA

-576 PKTFMPQQDT
+576 PKTFLPQQDT

-599 SFSVMQPKMEIFRRA
+599 SFNVMQPKMETFRRA

-629 GNNGTNNAFML
+629 GNNGTNNAFMI

-649 SISAQKVIERLRK
+649 QLSAQKVIERLRK

-688 TTSQYSYILQSG
+688 TSSQYTYILQSG
-700 DLGALR
+700 DLAELR
-706 EWYPKVV
+706 KWFPKVV
-713 TALKALPELTA
+713 SALRALPELTA
-724 IDAREGRG
+724 IDAREGAG
-732 ARQVTLIVDRDQ
+732 AQQVTLIVDRDQ
-744 AKRLGVDMDMVTAV
+744 AKRLGVDMNMVTAV

-786 KYAQDPITLKQV
+786 KYAQDPVTLKQV
-798 QVITA
+798 EVITA
-803 DGARIPLSTIAH
+803 DGARVPLSTFAH

-836 AFDMAEGV
+836 SFDMAEGV
-844 TVEQGGAAIE
+844 TVEQGSAAIE

-881 KSQPWMILGALV
+881 KSQPFMILGALL

-933 FSLISLLGLFLLIG
+933 FSLISLLGIFLLIG

-962 LERSQGMA
+962 LERHQGLS

-996 ALPLLMSR
+996 ALPLLLGR

-1020 GLIFS
+1020 GLVFS

-1039 LDRLRHRFNKWRGV
+1039 LDKLRHRFNKWRGV

>member
-1 MQGPLREQA
+1 
-10 RSHRGAAGLVGWCGG
+10 
-25 QSSMNLSGPFIKR
+25 
-38 PVATMLL
+38 
-45 SLAIMLLGGVSF
+45 
-57 GLLPVSP
+57 
-64 LPQMDF
+64 
-70 PVIVVQASLPGAS
+70 
-83 PEVMASTV
+83 
-91 ATPLER
+91 
-97 SFGSIAGVNTMS
+97 
-109 SRSSQGST
+109 
-117 RVILQFDLD
+117 
-126 RDINGAARE
+126 
-135 VQAAINASR
+135 
-144 TLLPSGMRSMP
+144 
-155 TYKKVNPS
+155 
-163 QAPIMVLSL
+163 
-172 TSDVLEKGQLY
+172 
-183 DLASTILS
+183 
-191 QSLSQVQGVGEVQIG
+191 
-206 GSSLPAV
+206 
-213 RIELEPQSLNQYGVA
+213 
-228 LDDVRNTIA
+228 
-237 NANVRRPKGSVEDD
+237 
-251 QRLWQVQANDQLEKA
+251 
-266 KDYESLIIHYN
+266 
-277 GGAALRL
+277 
-284 KDVAKVSDGVED
+284 
-296 RYNSGFFNDDA
+296 
-307 AVLLVINRQAGAN
+307 
-320 IIETVN
+320 
-326 EIKAQ
+326 
-331 LPALQAVLPASVKLN
+331 
-346 LAMDRSPVIKAT
+346 
-358 LHEAEMTLLIAVALV
+358 
-373 ILVVFLFL
+373 
-381 GNFRASL
+381 
-388 IPTLAVPVS
+388 VS

-443 EGVRPMRA
+443 KGVPPMKA

-467 VSLVAVFLSILFM
+467 ASLVAVFLSILFM
-480 GGIIES
+480 GGIVES
-486 LFREFSITLAAAIVV
+486 LFREFSITLAASILV

-515 RWLKPHTPGQENRLQ
+515 RWLKPHTPGEENRLQ
-530 RWSRRANDWMVGKYA
+530 RWSQRANEWMVGKYA
-545 TSLDWVLRHKRL
+545 TSLDWVLRHRRL
-557 TLLSLFVTIGVNIA
+557 TLLSLLVTVGVNIA

-599 SFSVMQPKMEIFRRA
+599 SFNVMQPKMETFRRA
-614 VLKDEAVESV
+614 VLKDDAVQSV

-629 GNNGTNNAFML
+629 GTNGTNNAFML

-649 SISAQKVIERLRK
+649 NLSAQKVIERLRK

-667 PGAQLMLMADQDLQF
+667 AGAQLMLMADQDLQF

-688 TTSQYSYILQSG
+688 TTSQYSYILQSA
-700 DLGALR
+700 DLGELR

-713 TALKALPELTA
+713 TALKALPELTS

-732 ARQVTLIVDRDQ
+732 AQQVTLIVDRDQ

-815 YENSLENDRV
+815 YENSLEDDRV

-836 AFDMAEGV
+836 SFDMAEGV
-844 TVEQGGAAIE
+844 TVEQGTAAIE
-854 RAIAKVGLPE
+854 RAIARLGMPE
-864 DVIAKMAG
+864 DVIVKMAG

-962 LERSQGMA
+962 LERHQGMA

-996 ALPLLMSR
+996 ALPLLLSR

-1039 LDRLRHRFNKWRGV
+1039 LDKLRHRFNHWRGV

>member
-1 MQGPLREQA
+1 
-10 RSHRGAAGLVGWCGG
+10 
-25 QSSMNLSGPFIKR
+25 MNLSGPFIKR

-70 PVIVVQASLPGAS
+70 PVIVVSASLPGAS

-97 SFGSIAGVNTMS
+97 AFGAIAGVNTMS
-109 SRSSQGST
+109 SNSSQGST
-117 RVILQFDLD
+117 RVILQFDQD

-144 TLLPSGMRSMP
+144 NLLPSGMKSMP
-155 TYKKVNPS
+155 TYKKINPS

-172 TSDVLEKGQLY
+172 TSEVLSKGQLY

-191 QSLSQVQGVGEVQIG
+191 QSLSQVPGVGEVQIG

-213 RIELEPQSLNQYGVA
+213 RIELEPQLLNQYGVS

-237 NANVRRPKGSVEDD
+237 NANVRRPKGAVSDGE
-251 QRLWQVQANDQLEKA
+251 RNWQIQANDQLEKA
-266 KDYESLIIHYN
+266 KDYEPLIIRYQD
-277 GGAALRL
+277 GAALRL
-284 KDVAKVSDGVED
+284 SHVAKVKDSVED
-296 RYNSGFFNDDA
+296 RYNSGFFNNDA
-307 AVLLVINRQAGAN
+307 AVLLVVNRQAGAN

-326 EIKAQ
+326 AIKAQ
-331 LPALQAVLPASVKLN
+331 LPALQAVLPASVQLN

-397 LVGTFAVMYL
+397 LVGTFAIMYL

-443 EGVRPMRA
+443 AGIAPMKA
-451 AYLGAQEVGF
+451 AYMGAKEVGF

-480 GGIIES
+480 GGIVES
-486 LFREFSITLAAAIVV
+486 LFREFSITLAASIVV

-515 RWLKPHTPGQENRLQ
+515 RWLKPHVPGTENAMQ
-530 RWSRRANDWMVGKYA
+530 RWSIRLNQRMVSGYA
-545 TSLDWVLRHKRL
+545 RSLDWVLRHKRL
-557 TLLSLFVTIGVNIA
+557 TLLSLLVTIGVNVA

-599 SFSVMQPKMEIFRRA
+599 SFSVMQPKMEIFRKA
-614 VLKDEAVESV
+614 VLADPAVESV

-629 GNNGTNNAFML
+629 GNGGTNNAFMI
-640 VRLKPIKER
+640 VRLKPISER
-649 SISAQKVIERLRK
+649 KVSAQKVIERLR
-662 EMPKV
+662 ESMPKV
-667 PGAQLMLMADQDLQF
+667 PGGRLMLMADQDLQF
-682 GGGREQ
+682 GGGRDQ
-688 TTSQYSYILQSG
+688 TSSQYSYILQSG
-700 DLGALR
+700 DLGELR
-706 EWYPKVV
+706 TWYPKVV
-713 TALKALPELTA
+713 AAFKALPELTA

-732 ARQVTLIVDRDQ
+732 AQQVTLVVDRDQ

-786 KYAQDPITLKQV
+786 KYAQDPETLNQV

-803 DGARIPLSTIAH
+803 DGQRIPLSAIAH
-815 YENSLENDRV
+815 YENSLQNDRV

-836 AFDMAEGV
+836 AFDLAPGV
-844 TVEQGGAAIE
+844 TLEQGTAAIE
-854 RAIAKVGLPE
+854 RAVAKLGLPE
-864 DVIAKMAG
+864 EVIVKMAG
-872 TADAFAATQ
+872 TGDAFAATQ
-881 KSQPWMILGALV
+881 KSQPFMILGALV

-900 VLYESYIHPLTILST
+900 ILYESYIHPLTILST

-922 ALLSIYALGGE
+922 ALLSIYLTGGE

-962 LERSQGMA
+962 LERHSGLDPQA
-970 PLESIRSACLQR
+970 SIRSACLQR

-996 ALPLLMSR
+996 ALPLMLSS

-1025 QVLTLYTTPVVYLY
+1025 QILTLYTTPVVYLY

>member
-1 MQGPLREQA
+1 
-10 RSHRGAAGLVGWCGG
+10 
-25 QSSMNLSGPFIKR
+25 MNLSGPFIKR

-97 SFGSIAGVNTMS
+97 SFGAIAGVNTMS

-144 TLLPSGMRSMP
+144 NLLPSGMRSMP

-213 RIELEPQSLNQYGVA
+213 RIELEPQALNQYGVA

-237 NANVRRPKGSVEDD
+237 NANVRRPKGSVEDS

-266 KDYESLIIHYN
+266 KDYESLIIHYAD
-277 GGAALRL
+277 GAALRL

-443 EGVRPMRA
+443 KGVPPMKA

-501 SLVVSLTLTPMLCA
+501 SLLVSLTLTPMLCA

-530 RWSRRANDWMVGKYA
+530 RWSQRTNEWMVGKYA
-545 TSLDWVLRHKRL
+545 TSLDWVLRHRRL
-557 TLLSLFVTIGVNIA
+557 TLLSLLVTIGVNIA
-571 LYVVV
+571 LYVIV
-576 PKTFMPQQDT
+576 PKTFLPQQDT

-614 VLKDEAVESV
+614 VLKDEAVQSV

-629 GNNGTNNAFML
+629 GSNGTNNAFML

-649 SISAQKVIERLRK
+649 NLSAQKVIERLRK

-688 TTSQYSYILQSG
+688 TSSQYSYILQSG

-732 ARQVTLIVDRDQ
+732 AQQVTLIVDRDQ
-744 AKRLGVDMDMVTAV
+744 AKRLGVDMDMVTSV

-786 KYAQDPITLKQV
+786 KYAQDPVTLKQV

-815 YENSLENDRV
+815 YENSLEDDRV

-844 TVEQGGAAIE
+844 TVEQGSAAIE

-922 ALLSIYALGGE
+922 ALLSIYVLGGE

-962 LERSQGMA
+962 LERHQGLE

-996 ALPLLMSR
+996 ALPLLLSR

-1020 GLIFS
+1020 GLVFS

-1039 LDRLRHRFNKWRGV
+1039 LDNLRHRFNRWRGV

>member
-1 MQGPLREQA
+1 
-10 RSHRGAAGLVGWCGG
+10 
-25 QSSMNLSGPFIKR
+25 MNLSGPFIKR

-97 SFGSIAGVNTMS
+97 SFGAIAGVNTMS

-144 TLLPSGMRSMP
+144 NLLPSGMRSMP

-172 TSDVLEKGQLY
+172 TSDVLEKGQIY

-213 RIELEPQSLNQYGVA
+213 RIELEPQALNQYGVA
-228 LDDVRNTIA
+228 LDDVRKTIA
-237 NANVRRPKGSVEDD
+237 DANVRRPKGSVEDGE
-251 QRLWQVQANDQLEKA
+251 RLWQIQANDQLEKA
-266 KDYESLIIHYN
+266 KDYESLIIHYAD
-277 GGAALRL
+277 GAALRL

-373 ILVVFLFL
+373 VLVVYLFL

-443 EGVRPMRA
+443 EGVKPMQA
-451 AYLGAQEVGF
+451 AYLGAKEVGF

-480 GGIIES
+480 GGLVES

-530 RWSRRANDWMVGKYA
+530 RWSHKTNDWMVGKYA
-545 TSLDWVLRHKRL
+545 TSLDWVLRHRRL
-557 TLLSLFVTIGVNIA
+557 TLFSLLLTVGVNIA

-576 PKTFMPQQDT
+576 PKTFLPQQDT

-599 SFSVMQPKMEIFRRA
+599 SFNVMQPKMETFRRA

-629 GNNGTNNAFML
+629 GNNGTNNAFMI

-649 SISAQKVIERLRK
+649 QLSAQKVIERLRK

-688 TTSQYSYILQSG
+688 TSSQYTYILQSG
-700 DLGALR
+700 DLAELR
-706 EWYPKVV
+706 KWFPKVV
-713 TALKALPELTA
+713 TALRALPELTA
-724 IDAREGRG
+724 IDAREGAG
-732 ARQVTLIVDRDQ
+732 AQQVTLIVDRDQ
-744 AKRLGVDMDMVTAV
+744 AKRLGVDMNMVTAV

-786 KYAQDPITLKQV
+786 KYAQDPVTLKQV
-798 QVITA
+798 EVITA
-803 DGARIPLSTIAH
+803 DGARVPLSTFAH

-836 AFDMAEGV
+836 SFDMAEGV
-844 TVEQGGAAIE
+844 TVEQGSAAIE

-881 KSQPWMILGALV
+881 KSQPFMILGALL

-933 FSLISLLGLFLLIG
+933 FSLISLLGIFLLIG

-962 LERSQGMA
+962 LERHQGLS

-996 ALPLLMSR
+996 ALPLLLGR

-1020 GLIFS
+1020 GLVFS

-1039 LDRLRHRFNKWRGV
+1039 LDKLRHRFNKWRGV

>member
-1 MQGPLREQA
+1 
-10 RSHRGAAGLVGWCGG
+10 
-25 QSSMNLSGPFIKR
+25 MNLSGPFIKR

-57 GLLPVSP
+57 GLLPVAP

-97 SFGSIAGVNTMS
+97 SFGAIAGVNTMS

-144 TLLPSGMRSMP
+144 NLLPSGMRSMP

-213 RIELEPQSLNQYGVA
+213 RIELEPQALNQYGVA
-228 LDDVRNTIA
+228 LDDVRKTIA
-237 NANVRRPKGSVEDD
+237 EANVRRPKGSVEDG
-251 QRLWQVQANDQLEKA
+251 QRLWQIQANDQLEKA
-266 KDYESLIIHYN
+266 KDYESLIIHYAD
-277 GGAALRL
+277 GAALRL

-443 EGVRPMRA
+443 EGVKPMQA
-451 AYLGAQEVGF
+451 AYLGAKEVGF

-480 GGIIES
+480 GGIVES

-530 RWSRRANDWMVGKYA
+530 RWSRRTNDWMVGKYA
-545 TSLDWVLRHKRL
+545 TSLDWVLRHRRL
-557 TLLSLFVTIGVNIA
+557 TLLSLLITVGVNVA

-629 GNNGTNNAFML
+629 GSNGTNNAFML
-640 VRLKPIKER
+640 VRLKPIKDR
-649 SISAQKVIERLRK
+649 QLNAQKVIERLRK

-700 DLGALR
+700 DLGELR
-706 EWYPKVV
+706 KWYPKVV
-713 TALKALPELTA
+713 AALRALPELTA
-724 IDAREGRG
+724 IDAREGKG
-732 ARQVTLIVDRDQ
+732 AQQVTLIVDRDQ
-744 AKRLGVDMDMVTAV
+744 AKRLGIDMDMVTSV

-786 KYAQDPITLKQV
+786 KYAQDPVTLKQV

-803 DGARIPLSTIAH
+803 DGARVPLSTIAH
-815 YENSLENDRV
+815 YESSLEDDRV

-831 ASESI
+831 ASEDIS
-836 AFDMAEGV
+836 FDMAEGV
-844 TVEQGGAAIE
+844 TVEQGSAAIE
-854 RAIAKVGLPE
+854 RAIAKLGLPE

-881 KSQPWMILGALV
+881 KSQPFMILGALL

-962 LERSQGMA
+962 LERHQGLS

-996 ALPLLMSR
+996 ALPLLLSR

-1039 LDRLRHRFNKWRGV
+1039 LDKLRHRFNKWRGV

>member
-1 MQGPLREQA
+1 
-10 RSHRGAAGLVGWCGG
+10 
-25 QSSMNLSGPFIKR
+25 MNLSGPFIKR

-70 PVIVVQASLPGAS
+70 PVIVVSASLPGAS

-97 SFGSIAGVNTMS
+97 SFGAIAGVNTMS

-117 RVILQFDLD
+117 RVILQFDQD

-144 TLLPSGMRSMP
+144 NLLPSGMRSMP

-172 TSDVLEKGQLY
+172 TSDVLAKGELY

-191 QSLSQVQGVGEVQIG
+191 QSLSQVPGVGEVQIG

-213 RIELEPQSLNQYGVA
+213 RIELEPQLLNQYGVA

-237 NANVRRPKGSVEDD
+237 NANVRRPKGAVSNDEHN
-251 QRLWQVQANDQLEKA
+251 WQIQANDQLEKA
-266 KDYESLIIHYN
+266 KDYEPLIIRYQD
-277 GGAALRL
+277 GAALRL
-284 KDVAKVSDGVED
+284 SHVAKVQDGVED
-296 RYNSGFFNDDA
+296 RYNSGFFNNDA

-326 EIKAQ
+326 AIKAQ

-397 LVGTFAVMYL
+397 LVGTFAIMYL
-407 YGFSLNNLSLMALI
+407 FGFSLNNLSLMALI

-443 EGVRPMRA
+443 AGISPMKA
-451 AYLGAQEVGF
+451 AYLGAKEVGF

-480 GGIIES
+480 GGVIES

-515 RWLKPHTPGQENRLQ
+515 RWLKPHVPGTENAMQ
-530 RWSRRANDWMVGKYA
+530 RWSIRLNDRMVLGYA
-545 TSLDWVLRHKRL
+545 RSLDWVLRHKRL
-557 TLLSLFVTIGVNIA
+557 TLLSLLLTIGVNVA

-599 SFSVMQPKMEIFRRA
+599 SFSVMQPKMDIFRQA
-614 VLKDEAVESV
+614 VLADPAVDSV

-629 GNNGTNNAFML
+629 GNSGTNNAVMI
-640 VRLKPIKER
+640 VRLKPITER
-649 SISAQKVIERLRK
+649 KISAQKVIERLRDN
-662 EMPKV
+662 MPKV
-667 PGAQLMLMADQDLQF
+667 PGGRLMLMADQDLQF

-688 TTSQYSYILQSG
+688 TSSQYSYILQSG
-700 DLGALR
+700 DLGELR
-706 EWYPKVV
+706 TWYPKVV
-713 TALKALPELTA
+713 AALKSLPELTA

-732 ARQVTLIVDRDQ
+732 AQQVTLVVDRDQ

-786 KYAQDPITLKQV
+786 KYAQDPQTLDQV

-803 DGARIPLSTIAH
+803 DGARIPLSAIAH
-815 YENSLENDRV
+815 YENSLQDDRV
-825 SHEGQF
+825 EHEGQF
-831 ASESI
+831 ASETIS
-836 AFDMAEGV
+836 FDMAPGV
-844 TVEQGGAAIE
+844 SLEQGTAAIE
-854 RAIAKVGLPE
+854 REIAKLGLPE
-864 DVIAKMAG
+864 EVIVKMAG
-872 TADAFAATQ
+872 TGDAFAATQ
-881 KSQPWMILGALV
+881 KSQPFMILGALV

-900 VLYESYIHPLTILST
+900 ILYESYIHPLTILST

-922 ALLSIYALGGE
+922 ALLSIYLTGGE
-933 FSLISLLGLFLLIG
+933 FSLISLLGIFLLIG

-962 LERSQGMA
+962 LERHSGMG
-970 PLESIRSACLQR
+970 PQESIRSACLQR

-996 ALPLLMSR
+996 ALPLMLSH

-1020 GLIFS
+1020 GLVFS
-1025 QVLTLYTTPVVYLY
+1025 QILTLYTTPVVYLY
-1039 LDRLRHRFNKWRGV
+1039 LDRARHRFNQWRGV